1 MAACLSLLKHALR
14 FFARLSTLV
23 EDLYREPGLS
33 VIPYVP
39 TGQKRLTTKLFLCEE
54 KTTDL
59 GPASTLTSIM
69 LRCHLQAHLVQGH
82 LDLHVEEIAQGA
94 LLANIHFL
102 DVSFHGSH
110 GASSPSCGCGCG
122 CGCGGGC
129 HRLKVKTKDS
139 NILLFEEKLAQ

>member
-54 KTTDL
+54 KTDL

-69 LRCHLQAHLVQGH
+69 LRCHLQIHLVQGH

-110 GASSPSCGCGCG
+110 
-122 CGCGGGC
+122 
-129 HRLKVKTKDS
+129 RLKVKTKDS